1 MFFFIDNSRLLV
13 QASAYVAQVYDAV
26 LAYAHALT
34 RLHEAG
40 TIDKVREPSLDIVHH
55 DRLKYDKVQLRRETD
70 VITRCVCEMMV

>member
-1 MFFFIDNSRLLV
+1 MVFTLIL

-40 TIDKVREPSLDIVHH
+40 TINKVRKTIYGHCPIGNLCP
-55 DRLKYDKVQLRRETD
+55 T
-70 VITRCVCEMMV
+70 TN

>member
-1 MFFFIDNSRLLV
+1 MFFFIDNSCLLV

-40 TIDKVREPSLDIVHH
+40 TLDKVREPSFDIVHH
-55 DRLKYDKVQLRRETD
+55 NRLKYDKVQLRRETD
-70 VITRCVCEMMV
+70 LITRCVCEMMV